1 MYFFIALF
9 NLTPLKYDSFL
20 LLVLSVNLVVLRLF
34 YSRHVEYEFF
44 YSIKIVA
51 YQNVLLLRYSKNVIM
66 YNYRFLLVDDHNI
79 VYQGLKLA
87 MAGQIN
93 LATFDNCYTGDECLE
108 ILKDHSYDLIILDVN
123 LPETDTQNLLGLILH
138 KNPDQKVLI
147 FSMSPE
153 EIYAKRF
160 LKLGAIGFLSKD
172 AKPEEVI
179 LAIQTVLK
187 GKRYIS
193 LKTAQ
198 LMSEDML
205 NKRSENAFDK
215 LTEREIE
222 LLKHMMKGKNGKE
235 ISELLHLHQSTV
247 GTHKVNIYNK
257 LGVQNF
263 VELTELAKANGFVP

>member
-1 MYFFIALF
+1 
-9 NLTPLKYDSFL
+9 
-20 LLVLSVNLVVLRLF
+20 
-34 YSRHVEYEFF
+34 
-44 YSIKIVA
+44 
-51 YQNVLLLRYSKNVIM
+51 M

-138 KNPDQKVLI
+138 KNPNQKVLI